1 MEGLAKISPIK
12 VLEERHLAAVSTLTS
27 DLKNDKAFQLISE
40 KDACSFLK
48 GYSAIWRTQIR
59 ASEKDWIVDI
69 GLPKRF
75 PDEPP
80 IAYVIDW
87 KQLFLQNPHVLNNGL
102 LCTIPGHVALNSDDP
117 IGLFRHVCSQA
128 KEILVGLSANDF
140 KEEFSYYWNQCVT
153 EGAQDVLLM
162 DQVEQLGKS
171 FPVAFCNKYICVAS
185 SAERLNRWANNLTSK
200 PSDLTVENAG
210 ILVCRDTPL
219 LPKDYPGT
227 LKDLISLADASDSSS
242 ARLIKNHLLKSYG
255 HGLVLLSQKE
265 GAGVAFGGII
275 FSGLGLSQSRSP
287 ELTHG
292 FRQGKVPEDLL
303 FSRASH
309 KINSTMVNRGKVVR
323 AYHSW
328 IHSRGGDGR
337 DLSQKSVL
345 LIGCGSLGGYVAH
358 LISRAGV
365 GRITIIDNDLFSWE
379 NVGRHILGT
388 SSVYRFK
395 ADALAEKLRQDLP
408 HLKIDG
414 ITKSWTDV
422 FDSNPN
428 IFNEHDLVIST
439 VADWRCENALNT
451 LAQKAQ
457 IPPLMLGWLEPYA
470 VAGHCLS
477 ISQNGGCFKCYSNE
491 FGQFLHHV
499 ANFRETTLSKEPGG
513 CTHYQS
519 YGPTSL
525 MPVASMIAS
534 TAIDMLIMPSS
545 DSCLNTW
552 ISSDEHFK
560 SVGASI
566 ADSWVQEI
574 RSGGYSR
581 VFKKLWKKS
590 DSCTLCSAVS
600 S

>member
-1 MEGLAKISPIK
+1 VEGLAKIGPIK
-12 VLEERHLAAVSTLTS
+12 FLEERHLVAVGALTS

-59 ASEKDWIVDI
+59 ASEKDWTVDI

-102 LCTIPGHVALNSDDP
+102 LCTIPGHAALNSEDP

-128 KEILVGLSANDF
+128 KEILLGLSADDF
-140 KEEFSYYWNQCVT
+140 KEEFSYYWNQCIT
-153 EGAQDVLLM
+153 EGAQDVLLI

-171 FPVAFCNKYICVAS
+171 FPAAFCNKYICVAS
-185 SAERLNRWANNLTSK
+185 SAERLNYWATNLTSK
-200 PSDLTVENAG
+200 PLDLTVENAG

-219 LPKDYPGT
+219 LPKDYPNT
-227 LKDLISLADASDSSS
+227 LKDLISLAESNDSSS
-242 ARLIKNHLLKSYG
+242 AELIKNHILKNYG
-255 HGLVLLSQKE
+255 KGLVLLSQKE
-265 GAGVAFGGII
+265 GAGLALGGII
-275 FSGLGLSQSRSP
+275 FNGLGLSQSGST

-292 FRQGKVPEDLL
+292 FRRGKVPEDLL
-303 FSRASH
+303 FKRASH
-309 KINSTMVNRGKVVR
+309 KISSTMVGRGKVVR

-337 DLSQKSVL
+337 DLSQKAVL

-358 LISRAGV
+358 LVSRAGV
-365 GRITIIDNDLFSWE
+365 GRITVIDNDLFSWE

-388 SSVYRFK
+388 SSVYRLK
-395 ADALAEKLRQDLP
+395 ADALTEKLRQDLP

-414 ITKSWTDV
+414 ITKSWEDA

-428 IFNEHDLVIST
+428 LFSEHDLVIST
-439 VADWRCENALNT
+439 VANWRCENALNA
-451 LAQKAQ
+451 LARKAQ

-470 VAGHCLS
+470 VAGHCLF
-477 ISQNGGCFKCYSNE
+477 ISKNGGCFKCQSNE
-491 FGQFLHHV
+491 FGQFLYNV
-499 ANFRETTLSKEPGG
+499 AKFRETTISKEPGS
-513 CTHYQS
+513 CTHYQQ
-519 YGPTSL
+519 YGPTFL

-534 TAIDMLIMPSS
+534 AAIDMLLASSS
-545 DSCLNTW
+545 DSCLTTW
-552 ISSDEHFK
+552 ISSEEHFK
-560 SVGASI
+560 SLDASI
-566 ADSWVQEI
+566 ADVWVQEI
-574 RSGGYSR
+574 GSGGYSR
-581 VFKKLWKKS
+581 IFRKLWKKS
-590 DSCTLCSAVS
+590 DSCNLCSLVS
-600 S
+600 I